1 MRLKKI
7 RLFLLG
13 ATAFLALLLALKKRQ
28 K

>member
-13 ATAFLALLLALKKRQ
+13 AAAVLVTLLALKKSP

>member
-13 ATAFLALLLALKKRQ
+13 AVAVLAALLALKKSP